1 MSDFSESKSRYDF
14 GQTRWSLVLQAGRVD
29 DADAGAARNELIVRY
44 SEAVYRYLC
53 AKLADTNAAAE
64 IFSRF
69 AERLL
74 EIHPFLQRA
83 NREKGRFRDYLKAIL
98 QRMVIDYHRENQR
111 DRKRHRPI
119 VIGAESE
126 PADNWA
132 PPEDDADF
140 RQAWKDELMNQAW
153 KSLQSHEE
161 ATGKPYYSLVQYKA
175 THDEARSEEM
185 ARVFSEKLGREF
197 TAENIRKL
205 LQRGKEMLDEL
216 LVEEVARSLR
226 RTERE
231 TLTTAQIE
239 DELMSLGLF
248 NRHRRKAL
256 DRYQQK

>member
-1 MSDFSESKSRYDF
+1 
-14 GQTRWSLVLQAGRVD
+14 
-29 DADAGAARNELIVRY
+29 
-44 SEAVYRYLC
+44 
-53 AKLADTNAAAE
+53 
-64 IFSRF
+64 
-69 AERLL
+69 
-74 EIHPFLQRA
+74 
-83 NREKGRFRDYLKAIL
+83 
-98 QRMVIDYHRENQR
+98 
-111 DRKRHRPI
+111 
-119 VIGAESE
+119 
-126 PADNWA
+126 
-132 PPEDDADF
+132 